1 MSFLNNPDIAK
12 LLLRLGVGLLMLFH
26 GVAKLIKGVDGIKGM
41 LSYAGLPELMA
52 YGVYVGEIVA
62 PILLVIGLKT
72 RSAATLVIFTMLVA
86 IYVAH
91 PNDIFALNRIGA
103 PVIELPLFYIFVSLA
118 IIFLGAGKYSV
129 DKS

>member
-12 LLLRLGVGLLMLFH
+12 LILRLGVGLLMLFH
-26 GVAKLIKGVDGIKGM
+26 GVAKFIKGVDGIKGM

-52 YGVYVGEIVA
+52 YGVYIGEIVA

-91 PNDIFALNRIGA
+91 PNDIFALNRVGA

>member
-41 LSYAGLPELMA
+41 LSYAGLPEFMA
-52 YGVYVGEIVA
+52 YGVYVGEIIA

-72 RSAATLVIFTMLVA
+72 RSAATLIIFTMIVA

-91 PNDIFALNRIGA
+91 PNDIFVLNRVRA